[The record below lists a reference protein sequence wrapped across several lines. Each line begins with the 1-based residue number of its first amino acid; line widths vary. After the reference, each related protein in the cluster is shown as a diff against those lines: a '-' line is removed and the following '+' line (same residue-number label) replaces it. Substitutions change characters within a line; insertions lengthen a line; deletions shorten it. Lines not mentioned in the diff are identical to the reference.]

1 MAPVTN
7 PAMPPVV
14 WIGYDVGIDRSVTA
28 RPVHTWVSRDLV
40 HRLAAD
46 PDWQAWWLSAPRR
59 RLDLLPCY
67 TRDGAAAP
75 QVLVGRRAVRV
86 EWRADGAALDITASD
101 ITASDITASDI
112 TASDIDRL
120 TDKAVRDLTTMLE
133 AVRCE
138 LQLAPLP
145 PMPAV
150 PAVPADLPDTMDVP
164 TPPDPRQLA
173 PMIAERAG
181 VSLEFALK
189 MLGQ

>member
-1 MAPVTN
+1 MRCWARTIGKYDAVTN
-7 PAMPPVV
+7 PATPAMV
-14 WIGYDVGIDRSVTA
+14 WIGYDVGIDRGVTA
-28 RPVHTWVSRDLV
+28 RPAHTWVSRGLV
-40 HRLAAD
+40 ELLAVD

-67 TRDGAAAP
+67 TREGAAAP

-86 EWRADGAALDITASD
+86 EWRADGAAFDSSVGD
-101 ITASDITASDI
+101 
-112 TASDIDRL
+112 
-120 TDKAVRDLTTMLE
+120 AVRDLTTMLE
-133 AVRCE
+133 AVRRE

-150 PAVPADLPDTMDVP
+150 PDVPAALPDTMDIA
-164 TPPDPRQLA
+164 TPPDPQQLA
-173 PMIAERAG
+173 PLIAERAG